1 MIFWGFKGDKA
12 MLRGG
17 FGKYKH
23 AFENGKKE
31 VHSRT
36 DFLLHDTNWSKQQ
49 QIAGEEFKIQD

>member
-1 MIFWGFKGDKA
+1 
-12 MLRGG
+12 MLRGR